1 MIKIILWRSVD
12 DNVECRLW
20 TYNQDRHIWL
30 LITPISRSFIDCTHA
45 LEMEIKTK
53 KTFLGCLQHFHA
65 HAGNGSDILCVIFF
79 VDDDDDDDNDTGD
92 CSG

>member
-1 MIKIILWRSVD
+1 
-12 DNVECRLW
+12 
-20 TYNQDRHIWL
+20 
-30 LITPISRSFIDCTHA
+30 
-45 LEMEIKTK
+45 MEIKTK